1 MINVD
6 VSVNNYLIRVS
17 SKIIIFGKLVHKI
30 ASMIKRV
37 ILVNIQILKI
47 VLPKNAFFD
56 KSVFACTDEMRNTT
70 DATVNELTYAA

>member
-6 VSVNNYLIRVS
+6 VSVNNYLIKVS

-37 ILVNIQILKI
+37 ILVNI
-47 VLPKNAFFD
+47 
-56 KSVFACTDEMRNTT
+56 
-70 DATVNELTYAA
+70 